1 MKKSVALI
9 LCLVPAS
16 AFSYCI
22 ENQLRDREVTVEQEF
37 HKDRL
42 REGRTLKATLAPG
55 KRHCCRNLDCVPDGR
70 SESLVNLT
78 VKVLGEPVYT
88 CGHAEG
94 ATFLKVT
101 GDGTVRV
108 QHNPRHPKHSAPY
121 IVRIRSG
128 QKDLTGPTGLYC
140 APPPPPR
147 ETVRELREKAK
158 Q

>member
-1 MKKSVALI
+1 MRHAV
-9 LCLVPAS
+9 LCLLFVAPSAS
-16 AFSYCI
+16 AYCI
-22 ENQLRDREVTVEQEF
+22 ENQLRDREVTVEQEY

-42 REGRTLKATLAPG
+42 REDRTLRATLQPG

-78 VKVLGEPVYT
+78 VKVQGDPVYT
-88 CGHAEG
+88 CGHMEG

-108 QHNPRHPKHSAPY
+108 QHNPRHPKSSVPY

-128 QKDLTGPTGLYC
+128 QKDLTGPAGLSC
-140 APPPPPR
+140 LPPPKPQ
-147 ETVRELREKAK
+147 ESIRELKEKARS